1 METMPFS
8 DDKPI
13 FQQLEEKAKWHSLTP
28 EEQELYEY
36 DFMNYWAYTG
46 SLEYAEM
53 QGLEKGKA
61 EGEAKGRA
69 EGRAEG
75 IIQSALKLIRE
86 KGWSIAEAA
95 SFFGIPE
102 SELVQ
107 N

>member
-53 QGLEKGKA
+53 KGKA
-61 EGEAKGRA
+61 EGK
-69 EGRAEG
+69 AEG
-75 IIQSALKLIRE
+75 ILQSALKLIRE